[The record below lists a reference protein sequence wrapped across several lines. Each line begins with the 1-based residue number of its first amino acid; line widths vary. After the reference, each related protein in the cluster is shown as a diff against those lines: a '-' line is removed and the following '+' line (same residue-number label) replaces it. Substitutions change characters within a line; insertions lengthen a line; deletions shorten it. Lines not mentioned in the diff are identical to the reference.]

1 MQGRWMD
8 SESAGTVREFM
19 KLLALCHTV
28 IVEAGADP
36 AALKYQVLGH
46 CCWQSV
52 LHIQAHEPRHHA
64 NIVQADNI

>member
-1 MQGRWMD
+1 MD

-52 LHIQAHEPRHHA
+52 LPTHAHEPRQHA
-64 NIVQADNI
+64 AIVQAENV